1 MSFSISFLALGL
13 TSVVFSEFGLAF
25 LDAKERCNARTR
37 HGTFDTNVLEIKQ
50 DDLNLFLQTLCEGV
64 RR

>member
-1 MSFSISFLALGL
+1 MHVYL
-13 TSVVFSEFGLAF
+13 SEFGLAF

-37 HGTFDTNVLEIKQ
+37 HGTFDTNVLEIKKE
-50 DDLNLFLQTLCEGV
+50 DLELFLQTLCEGV